1 MWVQGILM
9 ANLAEKIKVYLE
21 QNGKDWKDHLY
32 FGGDIVIQNTSDG
45 TGDKLTQ
52 WNVSG
57 LAEPTT
63 EQLDALDS
71 EAVKLRNNSV
81 AIANRLNEYPSLGD
95 IVDAIFKKEAGDS
108 TEFDALAAKREVT
121 KTKFAKE

>member
-1 MWVQGILM
+1 M

-32 FGGDIVIQNTSDG
+32 FGGDIVIKNASDG

-57 LAEPTT
+57 LAQPTT

-81 AIANRLNEYPSLGD
+81 AIANRLKEYTSLGD
-95 IVDAIFKKEAGDS
+95 IAYAIFKKEAGDS
-108 TEFDALAAKREVT
+108 TEFDSLEAKRQAT
-121 KTKFAKE
+121 KTKYPKESS